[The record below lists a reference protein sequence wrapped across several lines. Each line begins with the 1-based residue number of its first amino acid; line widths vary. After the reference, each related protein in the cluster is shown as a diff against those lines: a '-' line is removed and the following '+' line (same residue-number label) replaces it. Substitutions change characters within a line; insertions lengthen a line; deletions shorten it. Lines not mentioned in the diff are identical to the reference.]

1 MKNCKLFIFL
11 FLFASYSAFSQNLVT
26 PTQSNVICED
36 PTDGF
41 ATFDMN
47 LITAEILTNLTSSN
61 FQVSYHLSFSQ
72 ASSNTNP
79 LPLSYTN
86 TSNPQT
92 IYARVK
98 QLSTNSVNFVTVALK
113 VKTTT
118 TALFHQALSQCDDDQ
133 NGLVTFD
140 LTNSIAS
147 INTTNSLVVYSNLTD
162 AEAGINP
169 ITNID
174 SYTVATSANTQ
185 NIYVR
190 ETIAGT
196 CDNLYFIQLN
206 SNASCDIVSGCI
218 EAESLCNSFGIPF
231 PNSTGISSS
240 LPVGCLNSVPN
251 PKWFYLPINT
261 SGAISLGISQVG
273 TSSNLLDVDFILF
286 GPFTDPVTP
295 CSNPNLL
302 LSSVVSCSFSAS
314 ATEVAT
320 IPYALAG
327 EHYLLLVTNYSNAP
341 GTITI
346 TENTNTQGSIDCLGI
361 RMNAFLDGNN
371 NGTQEVSEINFPL
384 GKFEYE
390 MNNDGN
396 INSIVSP
403 SGFYSFY
410 NQNTSNTYDLNYSVN
425 PDYAA
430 LYSVNPSAYTNVTIP
445 VGGGPQ
451 TYNFPV
457 TVLQNYNDLSVTVVP
472 VNSPVPGFIW
482 MNKIVYTNNGNQ
494 TVNGTISF
502 TNDSNVTISS
512 VSQSGTVAT
521 TNGFIFAF
529 TNLNPFES
537 RSFFVYM
544 QVPTPPTANSGDL
557 FTNSVTVE
565 PFPDEISENNSS
577 SLTQEVVNSYDPNDK
592 AESHGGQIL
601 HSTFTSEDYLY
612 YTIRFE
618 NNGTANATNI
628 RVSDLLD
635 NRLDENS
642 LLMVDAS
649 HFYTLDRIDGALNW
663 RFNAINLPV
672 SVPNTSIGKGQFTF
686 KIKPKPGYAVGD
698 IIPNAASIYFDFN
711 QPIVT
716 NTFNTEFVS
725 VLGNSSFVS
734 ESFSMHPNPTNR
746 ILTINVN
753 QNSVAIASI
762 EIRDVLGK
770 KVFSQKGNHSNTQ
783 MVDVSSIQSG
793 IYFVEVTTD
802 TNSKAIK
809 KLIIK

>member
-1 MKNCKLFIFL
+1 MKNYKLFIFL
-11 FLFASYSAFSQNLVT
+11 FLFTSYSLFSQTLIT

-41 ATFDMN
+41 ATFNLN
-47 LITAEILTNLTSSN
+47 LITAEILTNVTPSN

-72 ASSNTNP
+72 ATSNTNP
-79 LPLSYTN
+79 LPSSYTN
-86 TSNPQT
+86 TINPQT
-92 IYARVK
+92 IYARAK
-98 QLSTNSVNFVTVALK
+98 NLSTNSVNYITVALR
-113 VKTTT
+113 VKSTG
-118 TALFHQALSQCDDDQ
+118 TALFHQAISQCDDDQ
-133 NGLVTFD
+133 NGFVTFD
-140 LTNSIAS
+140 LTNSVAS
-147 INTTNSLVVYSNLTD
+147 INTTNSLTVYSNLTD
-162 AEAGINP
+162 AEAGVNP

-174 SYTVATSANTQ
+174 SYSIPTSANIL

-190 ETIAGT
+190 ETIVGT

-206 SNASCDIVSGCI
+206 SNASCDIVSGCND
-218 EAESLCNSFGIPF
+218 AESLCNSFGVPF
-231 PNSTGISSS
+231 SNTTGVSSS
-240 LPVGCLNSVPN
+240 LPIGCLNSVPN
-251 PKWFYLPINT
+251 PKWFYMPINT
-261 SGAISLGISQVG
+261 SGTINLSITQLG
-273 TSSNLLDVDFILF
+273 TSTNLLDVDYILF

-320 IPYALAG
+320 IPNALAG
-327 EHYLLLVTNYSNAP
+327 ENYLLLVTNYSNLP

-346 TENTNTQGSIDCLGI
+346 TETSNTQGSLDCLGI
-361 RMNAFLDGNN
+361 RMNAFLDINN
-371 NGTQEVSEINFPL
+371 NGTQEISEINFPL
-384 GKFEYE
+384 GNFEYE
-390 MNNDGN
+390 MNNDGV

-430 LYSVNPSAYTNVTIP
+430 LYSVNPSSYSNISIAAS
-445 VGGGPQ
+445 GGPQ

-472 VNSPVPGFIW
+472 VNSPIPGFIW

-494 TVNGTISF
+494 SINGTISF
-502 TNDSNVTISS
+502 TNDANVTISS

-521 TNGFIFAF
+521 ANGFTYAFA
-529 TNLNPFES
+529 NLNPFET
-537 RSFFVYM
+537 RTFYVYM
-544 QVPTPPTANSGDL
+544 QVPTPPTVNAGDL

-565 PFPDEISENNSS
+565 PFSDEIAENNTS
-577 SLTQEVVNSYDPNDK
+577 SLTQEVVNSFDPNDK
-592 AESHGGQIL
+592 VESHGGQIL
-601 HSTFTSEDYLY
+601 HSTFTSDDYLY

-635 NRLDENS
+635 SRLDENS
-642 LLMVDAS
+642 LIMVDAS
-649 HFYTLDRIDGALNW
+649 HFYTLDRIEGALNW

-672 SVPNTSIGKGQFTF
+672 SVPNTLIGKGQFTF

-711 QPIVT
+711 EPIVT

-725 VLGNSSFVS
+725 VLENSSFVN
-734 ESFSMHPNPTNR
+734 ESFSMHPNPTDG

-753 QNSVAIASI
+753 QNSTAIASV
-762 EIRDVLGK
+762 EILNVLGK
-770 KVFSQKGNHSNTQ
+770 KVFSQKGNHSNSQ
-783 MVDVSSIQSG
+783 IVDVSSIQSG

-802 TNSKAIK
+802 SNSKTIK